1 MLKSVRVVVDRQA
14 GRFEEEEEEE
24 EEKKRMLCKFLCT
37 RKNPNTNN
45 RTLIASSITITQ
57 QLRL

>member
-24 EEKKRMLCKFLCT
+24 EERKKENAL
-37 RKNPNTNN
+37 
-45 RTLIASSITITQ
+45 
-57 QLRL
+57 

>member
-24 EEKKRMLCKFLCT
+24 ERKKKRECFVSFYAQEKT
-37 RKNPNTNN
+37 RIQIIERSSHHRSQSHNN
-45 RTLIASSITITQ
+45 
-57 QLRL
+57 

>member
-24 EEKKRMLCKFLCT
+24 EEEERKKENAL
-37 RKNPNTNN
+37 
-45 RTLIASSITITQ
+45 
-57 QLRL
+57 

>member
-14 GRFEEEEEEE
+14 GRFEEEEEE